1 MLFQEPYPNNL
12 PIAPEGSRMI
22 NFIVDFIFSNALT
35 LSIINLIIEPS
46 LQAPLS
52 FWVMILIYSCI
63 RFSYYLICEA
73 MLKGT
78 LGQHLTKSKI
88 VTIDKETPRF
98 IQYFLRTIS
107 RVITAP
113 GSFISDDLQAFHDKC
128 SNTYVIKKAQENST
142 DLDML

>member
-22 NFIVDFIFSNALT
+22 NFIVDFIFSNALA
-35 LSIINLIIEPS
+35 LSIINLIIIPS
-46 LQAPLS
+46 SQIS
-52 FWVMILIYSCI
+52 FWGIALTYSII
-63 RFSYYLICEA
+63 RFSYYLFCEA
-73 MLKGT
+73 ILKGT

-88 VTIDKETPRF
+88 VTIDQEAPSFT
-98 IQYFLRTIS
+98 QYILRTIS

-113 GSFISDDLQAFHDKC
+113 GSFISDDLQSFHDKC
-128 SNTYVIKKAQENST
+128 SNTYVIKKTQENDT